1 LVKIIKFGPPEEGE
15 ETITDEGLGY
25 MLLGCLRA
33 VPHFKDFP
41 IKVRGVI
48 DNFDNEGTIKSFTI
62 ITESG
67 LGYTVSLTFDGR
79 VDEDGNPE

>member
-1 LVKIIKFGPPEEGE
+1 MTKVIRFGPPEEGE

-25 MLLGCLRA
+25 MILGCFRA

-41 IKVRGVI
+41 IKVRGVV
-48 DNFDNEGTIKSFTI
+48 DNFDDEGTIESFSI

-67 LGYTVSLTFDGR
+67 LKYTISITFDGK
-79 VDEDGNPE
+79 VEE